1 MIFLISY
8 AVPICMA
15 VGAFIIR
22 INEGNKD
29 KWR

>member
-8 AVPICMA
+8 SIPIFLA
-15 VGAFIIR
+15 VGVFAASYKHF
-22 INEGNKD
+22 KD

>member
-8 AVPICMA
+8 AVPICLA
-15 VGAFIIR
+15 VGVFIASYKHF
-22 INEGNKD
+22 KD